1 MRFSSSD
8 GRAARTRRRSPDWA
22 HSRRATWPTAPRS
35 GRAIAGADSTPTLG
49 AVTRSGREVKT
60 TRRSPRSAS
69 AYHAE
74 GEDSEPGRPLAD
86 DRRVDRDRAWH
97 WADYTVTLA
106 RGADRARPARAR
118 RRRARSGPGLDPDR
132 APKAARG
139 GPGRRAGFSAL
150 GATPPRRPR
159 GR

>member
-60 TRRSPRSAS
+60 TRRSPRPASAWITLRAKTPSPVGRSPTIAALIAIVRGTGLLIRSRWLGAPIERGQLTRDDGVRVVRLDSILTAFREPAAAGRVGEQGAQRSAS
-69 AYHAE
+69 
-74 GEDSEPGRPLAD
+74 RL
-86 DRRVDRDRAWH
+86 
-97 WADYTVTLA
+97 
-106 RGADRARPARAR
+106 
-118 RRRARSGPGLDPDR
+118 
-132 APKAARG
+132 
-139 GPGRRAGFSAL
+139 
-150 GATPPRRPR
+150 PRR
-159 GR
+159 